1 MTTRWQ
7 KITWI
12 LLIIVAVFLLSCTDI
27 LLEKGCSIQVSLSM
41 ADAPGGRNALAQD
54 GGGYSIR

>member
-12 LLIIVAVFLLSCTDI
+12 LLIIVAVLCGGCTDI
-27 LLEKGCSIQVSLSM
+27 LLEKGGSIQVSLSM

-54 GGGYSIR
+54 GGDTV